1 METQQQ
7 YFSALCQALE
17 EKMGK
22 RMHTSKDFEALAA
35 SIFEQTH
42 QLISAS
48 TLKRLWGYLDEG
60 VTPRR
65 TTLDL
70 LSQFLGYAEWD
81 AFCEQ
86 QTEGSSADSV
96 SGTEAAAEST
106 ASEPQAPPVP
116 ANPAPVRKVLWG
128 ILALLCLVALVLVLL
143 WRQDTP
149 ALPFDSTEQSAPTA
163 PTVADKYILKKG
175 QTFESYEDYLRLF
188 GITAN
193 ELWWYQ
199 PVPHHEGIKVWGPQ
213 YQHPN
218 WHNEGNPDSLMPT
231 ITEYWEPTTPCQN
244 EEAKM
249 VLERM
254 HAESYYLARNLNDV
268 RLTFMRG
275 LKGSTF
281 TFLGVYRMSLEK
293 SDSTRLVYERI
304 ADECDLRALDYLE
317 QLRR

>member
-7 YFSALCQALE
+7 YLAALCQALE

-22 RMHTSKDFEALAA
+22 RMHTSRDFEALAT

-65 TTLDL
+65 STLDL

-86 QTEGSSADSV
+86 QTEESPADS
-96 SGTEAAAEST
+96 GFATEAAAEGM
-106 ASEPQAPPVP
+106 ASEPQAPPAP
-116 ANPAPVRKVLWG
+116 ANPAPVRKVPWG
-128 ILALLCLVALVLVLL
+128 ILALLLCLVALVFL
-143 WRQDTP
+143 WRQDIP
-149 ALPFDSTEQSAPTA
+149 ALLFESTGQSA
-163 PTVADKYILKKG
+163 PTVADKYLLKKG
-175 QTFESYEDYLRLF
+175 QTFKSYEDYLRLF

-231 ITEYWEPTTPCQN
+231 ITEYWEPTTPCRN

-254 HAESYYLARNLNDV
+254 HAESYYLARNMNDV

-275 LKGSTF
+275 LKDSTF
-281 TFLGVYRMSLEK
+281 TFLGIYRMSLEK
-293 SDSTRLVYERI
+293 SDLTRIVYERI

>member
-22 RMHTSKDFEALAA
+22 RMHTSRDFEALAT

-81 AFCEQ
+81 DFCQ
-86 QTEGSSADSV
+86 QQEEKSPADSV
-96 SGTEAAAEST
+96 SATEAPAEGT
-106 ASEPQAPPVP
+106 VSEPQAPPEP
-116 ANPAPVRKVLWG
+116 ANPAPARKVPWG
-128 ILALLCLVALVLVLL
+128 ILALLLCLVPLVLFLL
-143 WRQDTP
+143 WRQDAP
-149 ALPFDSTEQSAPTA
+149 ALLFGSTEQSAPTA
-163 PTVADKYILKKG
+163 TDKYILKKG

-193 ELWWYQ
+193 ESWWYQ
-199 PVPHHEGIKVWGPQ
+199 SVPHHEGIKVWGPQ

-231 ITEYWEPTTPCQN
+231 ITEYWEPTTPCRN

-254 HAESYYLARNLNDV
+254 HAESYYLARNMNDV

-275 LKGSTF
+275 LKDSTF

-293 SDSTRLVYERI
+293 SDSTRVVYERI